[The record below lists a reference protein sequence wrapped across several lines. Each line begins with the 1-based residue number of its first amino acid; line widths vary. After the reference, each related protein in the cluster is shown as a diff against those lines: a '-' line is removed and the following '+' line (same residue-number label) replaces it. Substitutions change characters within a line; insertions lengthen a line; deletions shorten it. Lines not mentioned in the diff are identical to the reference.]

1 MSKDDDEVDKNKL
14 FKLWKLHLANN
25 SKLPYEKQIKR
36 AKEFTRKGM
45 VPNE

>member
-1 MSKDDDEVDKNKL
+1 MSKDEDEVDKNKL
-14 FKLWKLHLANN
+14 FKLWKLHLAN

-45 VPNE
+45 IPNE